1 MITKGSTVVVNCIE
15 GFGGRAFV
23 VDTRESENS
32 KYKVRMMDG
41 SQPDF
46 WAHDFEV
53 EESAM
58 TDDDVVRSTAEHIR
72 RVGTNMADVIGRLA
86 RRAVV
91 HDASKWSEREWP
103 AFKEATPRLA
113 SLTYGSEEYKASLR
127 SIKPAIESHNGN
139 NSHHPEHYGEKGI
152 DGMDLLDLIEMMCDW
167 KAATERHAD
176 GSISKSLDHNR
187 ERFKISPQLESVLRN
202 TVERMGWM
210 PAQAKAA
217 PAGGGA

>member
-23 VDTRESENS
+23 VDTRESPGS

-72 RVGTNMADVIGRLA
+72 RVGMNMADVIGRLA

-187 ERFKISPQLESVLRN
+187 ERFKINPQLEAVLRN

-210 PAQAKAA
+210 PAPAKENNDVT
-217 PAGGGA
+217 